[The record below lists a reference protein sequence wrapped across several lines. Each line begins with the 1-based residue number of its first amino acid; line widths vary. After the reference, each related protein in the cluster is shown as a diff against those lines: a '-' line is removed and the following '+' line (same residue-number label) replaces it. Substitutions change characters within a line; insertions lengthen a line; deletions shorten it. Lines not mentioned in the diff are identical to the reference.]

1 MRFGPAECII
11 SRGMD
16 ILFLGTGTSTGVPV
30 IGCDCEV
37 CTSADPRNKRLR
49 SSVLVTTETTTLLID
64 SCPDLRQQA
73 LRHKL
78 TAIDAVIY
86 THEHLDHTAGFD
98 EMRAFCWR
106 RTGRLPLYAGT
117 GCLAQ
122 LRRMFAWAFD
132 ESNTYQGYIRPEAH
146 DHAGQPFRVGDISVT
161 PVPVRHAS
169 VETYGYV
176 FRSAGKSFGYVPDIK
191 ILPESSKPLL
201 TGLDALAMDG
211 LCFPGHRTHLS
222 IDDHI
227 ALARALHPRRGYVTH
242 SGHRVEYNKLCD
254 YLPDFI
260 KPAYDGLKIN
270 I

>member
-1 MRFGPAECII
+1 
-11 SRGMD
+11 MD

-30 IGCDCEV
+30 IGCGCEV
-37 CTSADPRNKRLR
+37 CTSTDPRNKRLR
-49 SSVLVTTETTTLLID
+49 SSILVTTQTTTLLID

-78 TAIDAVIY
+78 TSIDAVIY

-122 LRRMFAWAFD
+122 LRRMFGWAFD
-132 ESNTYQGYIRPEAH
+132 AGNTYQGYVRPQAH
-146 DHAGQPFRVGDISVT
+146 DHAGLPFSIGDIDV
-161 PVPVRHAS
+161 VPVLVEHAS

-176 FRSAGKSFGYVPDIK
+176 FRSGGKAFGYVPDIK
-191 ILPESSKPLL
+191 TLPQHSRSLL
-201 TGLDALAMDG
+201 LGLDALAMDG
-211 LCFPGHRTHLS
+211 LCFPGHHSHLS
-222 IDDHI
+222 IDDNI
-227 ALARALHPRRGYVTH
+227 ALMRVLKPVHGYVTH
-242 SGHRVEYNKLCD
+242 SGHRVEYNKLCT
-254 YLPDFI
+254 YLPNHI
-260 KPAYDGLKIN
+260 TPAYDGLKIS